1 MFIRQCRRVRNGRR
15 HAYWAL
21 VESYRTASGP
31 RQRVVAWLGK
41 LDEAGRLGVRQ
52 TAEAV
57 ADGNGAESAPMVDRS
72 QPLSRQMRFEFDDG
86 ASTVT
91 PRWVEVN
98 AAGVRVEN
106 LRQFGGPWIAL
117 HLIRTLQLDTFLS
130 NAIPEGREL
139 VGWDVSS
146 LILIIA
152 RLLKPASELFTAEQW
167 YPKTALPDL
176 LGVSEERVDD
186 NRLYRTLDQLL
197 PHKEA
202 LETHLKNRL
211 GDLFDLEYDLLMY
224 DITSTYFEGQAEGNP
239 LAQRGYSRDNRSDC
253 KQVCIGL
260 VVSRCGMPLGHKVF
274 AGNMTDVTTVE
285 HIVETMEERYGN
297 SDRIWVMDRGMVSE
311 DNIEFLR
318 AGGRRYIV
326 GTPKSMLKKFEHELL
341 REDWT
346 SIRNGLEVKVVP
358 WPGSDDSDDTTDSDT
373 SPETFILCRS
383 RDRSK
388 KEEAITQRFE
398 KKIEESLIRMTARCR
413 KQKRDPMKVEREI
426 GRLFGKNTR
435 AAKLFDV
442 KVTKTGDGAA
452 CIEWSKVEATRDWA
466 TLSSG
471 CYLLRTNV
479 SGWSDE
485 ELWKAYIQL
494 TEAEAAFRIHK
505 SDLSIRPIWHQK
517 EERVLAHIFV
527 CFLAYVLWKTLG
539 QLCSKASLSDEPR
552 RILAELSEIRS
563 MDVVLPT
570 RSGPE
575 IRTRCVSKPSDHQQI
590 LLEKLNL
597 KLPSKIIKKQM

>member
-1 MFIRQCRRVRNGRR
+1 MFIRQCYRTKNGRR
-15 HAYWAL
+15 HGYWAL
-21 VESYRTASGP
+21 VESYRTAGGP

-41 LDEAGRLGVRQ
+41 LDEAGRLGVQQAADDATHVDQSTSSSAAKRPQPVGRQ
-52 TAEAV
+52 K
-57 ADGNGAESAPMVDRS
+57 
-72 QPLSRQMRFEFDDG
+72 RFEFDDDPSSVQ
-86 ASTVT
+86 A
-91 PRWVEVN
+91 RWVEVN

-106 LRQFGGPWIAL
+106 LRQFGGPWLAL
-117 HLIRTLQLDTFLS
+117 HLIRTLQLETFLKH
-130 NAIPEGREL
+130 AIPEGREQ

-152 RLLKPASELFTAEQW
+152 RLLEPASELFTAEQW

-186 NRLYRTLDQLL
+186 NRLYRTLDRLL
-197 PHKEA
+197 PHKKD
-202 LETHLKNRL
+202 LEGHLKNRL
-211 GDLFDLEYDLLMY
+211 GELFELEYDLLMY
-224 DITSTYFEGQAEGNP
+224 DITSTYFEGEADFP
-239 LAQRGYSRDNRSDC
+239 LAQRGYSRDMRSDC

-260 VVSRCGMPLGHKVF
+260 VVSRCGMPLGYEVF
-274 AGNMTDVTTVE
+274 AGNTADVTTVE
-285 HIVETMEERYGN
+285 HIVETMEQRYGK

-318 AGGRRYIV
+318 EGGRRYIV
-326 GTPKSMLKKFEHELL
+326 GTPKSMLKKFERQILQ
-341 REDWT
+341 EDWT
-346 SIRNGLEVKVVP
+346 CIRDGLEVKVVP
-358 WPGSDDSDDTTDSDT
+358 WPNDNDDEATEASDR

-398 KKIEESLIRMTARCR
+398 KKIEESLIRMTARCE

-426 GRLFGKNTR
+426 GRLLGKNTR

-442 KVTKTGDGAA
+442 SVTKTEDNAA
-452 CIEWSKVEATRDWA
+452 RIEWSKIEATRDWA
-466 TLSSG
+466 TLSAG

-479 SGWSDE
+479 TGWSDE

-527 CFLAYVLWKTLG
+527 CFLGYVLWKTLG
-539 QLCSKASLSDEPR
+539 QLCSRAGLGDEPR
-552 RILAELSEIRS
+552 RVLSELSEICS

-570 RSGPE
+570 RTGPE
-575 IRTRCVSKPSDHQQI
+575 IRTRCVSRPSDHQQI
-590 LLEKLNL
+590 LLEKLGLN
-597 KLPSKIIKKQM
+597 LPSKIIQRQM